1 MEVCLKTKSKK
12 QKKIIGT
19 VGDYL
24 SGLQSIPQLNHPE
37 MVELFKRYELGGDS
51 AERAKNKIIE
61 CNLRLVV
68 SIAKMYKTNSI
79 PIEDLIQEGNI
90 GLMKAVEK
98 FKWDKGFR
106 FSTYATWWIKQAI
119 GQHVLK
125 SKRIIRLPAHAVSV
139 QKKMI
144 QATDEFREMTGFEP
158 TQDELTEIT
167 GVSGTVMK
175 AAIFGGKSVISLHQP
190 IGKNDG
196 SGDSMTFEEKI
207 EDTRDDSN
215 PFDNLSKK
223 QMLSIVHKVIETLT
237 PKEISIIRLRV
248 GLTENDKND
257 EKYPITKN
265 ELELVKEKREFK

>member
-1 MEVCLKTKSKK
+1 MKVKSKK

-19 VGDYL
+19 VNDYL

-37 MVELFKRYELGGDS
+37 MVELFKRYELGGAA

-98 FKWDKGFR
+98 FKWEKGVR
-106 FSTYATWWIKQAI
+106 FSTYATCWIKQAI
-119 GQHVLK
+119 GQHGVK
-125 SKRIIRLPAHAVSV
+125 SKRIIRLPAHAVNV

-144 QATDEFREMTGFEP
+144 MATEEFKELTGHEP
-158 TQDELTEIT
+158 SQDELSEIT

-190 IGKNDG
+190 IGRDE
-196 SGDSMTFEEKI
+196 SDSMTYEEKI

-215 PFDNLSKK
+215 PFDNFSKK
-223 QMLSIVHKVIETLT
+223 QMISLVCRVIETLS
-237 PKEISIIRLRV
+237 PKEIQIIRLRF
-248 GLTENDKND
+248 GLTEDDKNH

-265 ELELVKEKREFK
+265 EINLISSKGEFK

>member
-1 MEVCLKTKSKK
+1 LKIKPKK

-19 VGDYL
+19 VNDYL

-37 MVELFKRYELGGDS
+37 MVELFQRYELGGAA

-68 SIAKMYKTNSI
+68 SIAKMYKTNTI

-98 FKWDKGFR
+98 FKWEKGFR

-125 SKRIIRLPAHAVSV
+125 SRRIIRLPAHAVNV

-144 QATDEFREMTGFEP
+144 MATEEFKEMTGYEP
-158 TQDELTEIT
+158 SQDELTEIT

-175 AAIFGGKSVISLHQP
+175 AAIFGGKSVISIHQP
-190 IGKNDG
+190 IGKDDN
-196 SGDSMTFEEKI
+196 DSMTYEEKI

-223 QMLSIVHKVIETLT
+223 QLISLVCRVIETLT
-237 PKEISIIRLRV
+237 PKEISIIRLRF
-248 GLTENDKND
+248 GLTEDDRNHDKF
-257 EKYPITKN
+257 PITKG
-265 ELELVKEKREFK
+265 EIETVKLKGSFK